1 MKTNF
6 DEYVEITEFLSK
18 VRDKVNDK
26 FYVDVPDIA
35 IVLILKEYEEF
46 KKRMEDV

>member
-1 MKTNF
+1 MNQF
-6 DEYVEITEFLSK
+6 EEYLELSEFLRK

-26 FYVDVPDIA
+26 FYVDVPDRA

-46 KKRMEDV
+46 KKGTNL

>member
-1 MKTNF
+1 MTQF
-6 DEYVEITEFLSK
+6 QEYLEISEFLRK

-26 FYVDVPDIA
+26 FYVDVPDKA

-46 KKRMEDV
+46 KKGTNL